1 MKNIKFTTIFL
12 LVFVAGFITSSF
24 VTHNYS
30 KNFNEQK
37 KNLSFN
43 EKKTEGLKKYIY
55 IISPRDG
62 DEVTSPV
69 KIIFGLKGMGVAP
82 SGIKRKNTGHHH
94 LLINLEKIPDL
105 NFPLPSNKNL
115 IHFGSGQTETELKLK
130 KGVNTLQLIL
140 GDYIHKPHETPLI
153 SNRIKINV
161 L

>member
-94 LLINLEKIPDL
+94 LLINLEKIPEL
-105 NFPLPSNKNL
+105 NFP
-115 IHFGSGQTETELKLK
+115 
-130 KGVNTLQLIL
+130 
-140 GDYIHKPHETPLI
+140 
-153 SNRIKINV
+153 
-161 L
+161 